1 MMRLETILKILVNKI
16 RDRRVEL
23 KMTQAKLARLSGV
36 SQNAISQ
43 YERGD
48 KIPRVD
54 YALMLAGAL
63 KCNVEELFEI
73 VHT

>member
-1 MMRLETILKILVNKI
+1 MKTVINRI
-16 RDRRVEL
+16 REKRAEL
-23 KMTQAKLARLSGV
+23 KMTQSKLAKLSGI

-54 YALMLAGAL
+54 YALMLADAL

-73 VHT
+73 VYT